1 MKGLVRRSITL
12 KLIEKE
18 KIRKTLDLVRNGLN
32 NIYIYIG
39 IGNATLH
46 YRQYSEVTAD

>member
-32 NIYIYIG
+32 NIYIYWYWECY
-39 IGNATLH
+39 ATL
-46 YRQYSEVTAD
+46 